1 MAIFSTF
8 YDNFFNISFKN
19 LFLDKASYIKIC
31 NDQEKSGERSYE
43 KQDNGLRKEQATKQF
58 VEFLGESQ

>member
-1 MAIFSTF
+1 MTT
-8 YDNFFNISFKN
+8 
-19 LFLDKASYIKIC
+19 
-31 NDQEKSGERSYE
+31 QEKSGERSYE